1 MIIKMKRKILIAYYS
16 HSTNTKKI
24 ATMIQHKVG
33 GTLCEIQPEVEYP
46 IVYHA
51 VVEQAKQEIQMGFY
65 PAIKSK
71 IENIEAYDT
80 IFIGSPNWWSTVAP
94 PIATFLKEHD
104 LSGKV
109 VIPFCTHGGG
119 GTGSIE
125 RDIAKLCPKSTMRS
139 VFSIYGDGGRDAEVH
154 ISKWLEKIKIDG
166 KQK

>member
-1 MIIKMKRKILIAYYS
+1 MKRKILIAYYS

-24 ATMIQHKVG
+24 ATMIQHEVG

-46 IVYHA
+46 TVYHA
-51 VVEQAKQEIQMGFY
+51 VVEQAKQEIQMGVY

-71 IENIEAYDT
+71 IGDIEAYDT